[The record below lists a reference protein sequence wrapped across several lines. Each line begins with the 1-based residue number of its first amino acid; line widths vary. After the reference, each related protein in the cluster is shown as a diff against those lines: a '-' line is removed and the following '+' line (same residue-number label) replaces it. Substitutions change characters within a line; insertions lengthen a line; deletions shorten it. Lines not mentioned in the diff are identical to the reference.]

1 MKAEGAIWPTG
12 LKPGD
17 KVRFVSPAST
27 PDRDN
32 VFQRARKLECW
43 GLRADYG
50 QHAFKK
56 RSYLAGTDEVRV
68 ADFNAALRDPEVRD
82 LRHDR
87 YDLPEHLTVR
97 FLRRGFND
105 SFEVRTGST
114 TLGVLRLSGS
124 RVSPESVK
132 SETNFLAFLDKN
144 KLPIAAPIPTH
155 SGELS
160 TQIETPDGM
169 RSVVLFHY
177 VEGGEPG
184 HHPAGDAKAQ
194 GISMARINAAAGT
207 FPHWNVGGHRLDLD
221 HLLHHPLA
229 SVLALELLDDVSRE
243 SLSAL
248 ASKLSSAVAAIGG
261 LTWVRCHGD
270 CHGGNARISR
280 DGPLKGQA
288 IFFDFDDDG
297 PGFLAYDLAVFLWSV
312 SLQREGYSQWQ
323 LSSRD
328 IGPFAR

>member
-1 MKAEGAIWPTG
+1 MTTTRIQY
-12 LKPGD
+12 
-17 KVRFVSPAST
+17 ST
-27 PDRDN
+27 PHVDT
-32 VFQRARKLECW
+32 VTAL
-43 GLRADYG
+43 LR
-50 QHAFKK
+50 
-56 RSYLAGTDEVRV
+56 
-68 ADFNAALRDPEVRD
+68 
-82 LRHDR
+82 DR
-87 YDLPEHLTVR
+87 YDLPEPLTVR
-97 FLRRGFND
+97 FLRRGFNN
-105 SFEVRTGST
+105 SFEVRTGSN

-132 SETNFLAFLDKN
+132 SETNFLAFLGKN

-177 VEGGEPG
+177 VEGDEPG
-184 HHPAGDAKAQ
+184 HHPAEDAKAQ
-194 GISMARINAAAGT
+194 GISTARIHAAAGT

-229 SVLALELLDDVSRE
+229 SVLALELLGDVSRK

-248 ASKLSSAVAAIGG
+248 ASRLSSAVAAIDG

-270 CHGGNARISR
+270 CHGGNARIAR

-288 IFFDFDDDG
+288 IFFDFDDGG

-312 SLQREGYSQWQ
+312 SLQREGYSQWHAFIEGYRSVRPIDPIDLEATHLFVADPAFLAVGQ
-323 LSSRD
+323 LCHQDSRM
-328 IGPFAR
+328 GF